1 MCERA
6 LSIAEV
12 NQRIRL
18 DDLDVVND
26 ICAITWWL
34 MMIMIMKKKMFC
46 DVIEITCSWNAP
58 LTRATDKRI
67 LLTIHLFQCIAKIS
81 NSLNICKWVSRLDYV
96 ISLEGNGAISIS
108 SHCCALPYT
117 LNGTLYYNCTVY
129 PAFGDDFGCYYRNRQ
144 WVTCA
149 EPAGM
154 LLLVLVGYINQFCVG
169 CL

>member
-46 DVIEITCSWNAP
+46 DVIEITCS
-58 LTRATDKRI
+58 
-67 LLTIHLFQCIAKIS
+67 
-81 NSLNICKWVSRLDYV
+81 
-96 ISLEGNGAISIS
+96 
-108 SHCCALPYT
+108 
-117 LNGTLYYNCTVY
+117 
-129 PAFGDDFGCYYRNRQ
+129 
-144 WVTCA
+144 
-149 EPAGM
+149 
-154 LLLVLVGYINQFCVG
+154 
-169 CL
+169 